1 MISKPPLRS
10 YRRIDQFKQLAY
22 DCNLTDED
30 ARKFGKLSKTATW
43 ELLLNSHGL
52 EFDSK
57 PEITHDIVA
66 SANDIQ
72 VAPINFFEWVDVG
85 QFMALDVASTGLN
98 LLILSLYPHI
108 NPLNLFPRLKNYNS
122 NRRKIM
128 QLQ

>member
-1 MISKPPLRS
+1 MGKN
-10 YRRIDQFKQLAY
+10 YRRIEQLKAIAF
-22 DCNLTDED
+22 DCGFGNED
-30 ARKFGKLSKTATW
+30 AKLFGKLSKTATW